1 MNDFADDVPSPEG
14 PPGQPPEPPRTSPP
28 EVDGDPHA
36 GHDPDGEELVFLER
50 SLADLDAEKSAGDIS
65 EDDYRSLS
73 GLYAERVAAVRRR
86 HGGRSAG
93 RNAGEG
99 NPRRGRRLMAV
110 HGGRSAGRNAGEG
123 NPRRGRRLMAVLV
136 TVAMLGTGVGVGLAS
151 ALGHRS
157 SVDTT
162 TGDIRQSTRGMLFEA
177 QEHMAAGRWAEA
189 EALYAAVL
197 AAQPSSAEALAW
209 WGWLDLL
216 RGDLESADERL
227 AAAVAADPLYPDARV
242 FGAVVTLRLGRD
254 TAADRRRRRSWWSL
268 TSPPASPRPRWRA
281 TRGLDIREMAAAAR
295 HLADGGQVVLAA
307 RLFGAALEADPT
319 NVSALVGRGA
329 LLTSPDFAAFED
341 LLGEGL
347 AALDRAVELAPDD
360 PEARFWRA
368 PAARQRPG
376 RPRPP
381 GDTRRAR
388 RPPDRGSPPRG
399 GDPRR
404 RRPPDSGIVGSSPP
418 GHHNPPELP
427 HVEIH
432 VGTTVLPPSP
442 SGRGG
447 ARRLAAFRIGR
458 CNPFRV

>member
-1 MNDFADDVPSPEG
+1 MNDFADDVPPPEG
-14 PPGQPPEPPRTSPP
+14 PPGQPPEPPRASPP

-110 HGGRSAGRNAGEG
+110 HGGRSAGEG

-136 TVAMLGTGVGVGLAS
+136 TVAMLGTGLGVGLAS

-189 EALYAAVL
+189 EELYAAVL

-216 RGDLESADERL
+216 RGDLASADERL

-242 FGAVVTLRLGRD
+242 FGAVVTLRLGRPD
-254 TAADRRRRRSWWSL
+254 TAAAHLDAFDAVG
-268 TSPPASPRPRWRA
+268 PPPLMVELVETYELRPRILAARLAAAEVAGDAAA
-281 TRGLDIREMAAAAR
+281 TETLLAASTPDEMAAAAR

-368 PAARQRPG
+368 LAAARLGVFDNALADLDHLAKLDAPAG
-376 RPRPP
+376 LL
-381 GDTRRAR
+381 TEA
-388 RPPDRGSPPRG
+388 
-399 GDPRR
+399 
-404 RRPPDSGIVGSSPP
+404 
-418 GHHNPPELP
+418 
-427 HVEIH
+427 
-432 VGTTVLPPSP
+432 
-442 SGRGG
+442 
-447 ARRLAAFRIGR
+447 ARLADEIRATAESS
-458 CNPFRV
+458 

>member
-1 MNDFADDVPSPEG
+1 MNDFADDVPPPEG

-65 EDDYRSLS
+65 EDDHRSLS

-93 RNAGEG
+93 RNAG
-99 NPRRGRRLMAV
+99 A
-110 HGGRSAGRNAGEG
+110 G

-242 FGAVVTLRLGRD
+242 FGAVVTLRLGRPD
-254 TAADRRRRRSWWSL
+254 TAAAHLDAFDAVG
-268 TSPPASPRPRWRA
+268 PPPLMVELVETYELRPRILAARLAAAEVAGDAAA
-281 TRGLDIREMAAAAR
+281 TETLLAASTPDEMAAAAR

-307 RLFGAALEADPT
+307 RLFGAALEADPPT
-319 NVSALVGRGA
+319 CRRWSAAAPCSPPR
-329 LLTSPDFAAFED
+329 TSPPSRTCWARVWPRSTG
-341 LLGEGL
+341 LLNSP
-347 AALDRAVELAPDD
+347 RTI
-360 PEARFWRA
+360 R
-368 PAARQRPG
+368 RPG
-376 RPRPP
+376 SGVPWPP
-381 GDTRRAR
+381 PAWDSSTTPWPTSTTWRHSTRR

-404 RRPPDSGIVGSSPP
+404 RR
-418 GHHNPPELP
+418 E
-427 HVEIH
+427 
-432 VGTTVLPPSP
+432 
-442 SGRGG
+442 
-447 ARRLAAFRIGR
+447 RLAQLVVGLAAGLG
-458 CNPFRV
+458 V

>member
-1 MNDFADDVPSPEG
+1 MNDCAGDVPPPEG
-14 PPGQPPEPPRTSPP
+14 PPGQPPEPPRTSPPEPPRTSPP

-65 EDDYRSLS
+65 EDDYRSLT

-86 HGGRSAG
+86 HRGRSAG

-189 EALYAAVL
+189 EALYAAAL

-242 FGAVVTLRLGRD
+242 FAAVVTLRLGRPD
-254 TAADRRRRRSWWSL
+254 TAAAHLDAFDAVG
-268 TSPPASPRPRWRA
+268 PPPLMVELVETYELRPRILAARLAAADEAGDAAA
-281 TRGLDIREMAAAAR
+281 TETLLAASTPDEMAAAAR

-307 RLFGAALEADPT
+307 RLFGAALEADPS

-347 AALDRAVELAPDD
+347 VALDRAVQLAPDD

-368 PAARQRPG
+368 LAAARLGLFDNALADLDHLATLDAPAG
-376 RPRPP
+376 LL
-381 GDTRRAR
+381 TEA
-388 RPPDRGSPPRG
+388 
-399 GDPRR
+399 
-404 RRPPDSGIVGSSPP
+404 
-418 GHHNPPELP
+418 
-427 HVEIH
+427 
-432 VGTTVLPPSP
+432 
-442 SGRGG
+442 
-447 ARRLAAFRIGR
+447 ARLAEEIRAAAESA
-458 CNPFRV
+458 